1 MKRATVLTLLFAIAL
16 CSTSAVSVRAPYW
29 AKIREAVS
37 KGLPKTALQSMNPV
51 IKNAQRERDWAT
63 AIRAVT
69 LKIALEAGVEGN
81 KPEEKITRM
90 QAAIEQAPAPMR
102 PLMEAILA
110 DWYWQYFQQNRW
122 RFMQRT
128 TTTTE
133 PGADFTTWDLPRIY
147 AEIDHHF
154 TRALAAAPLLRRTP
168 VNQYDALLAR
178 GNAPDTYRPTLYDFV
193 AREALEFY
201 GSAEQVGARP
211 EDAYVLQADSP
222 VFDTRERFLA
232 WTPATTDTGAALL
245 KAVRL
250 HQDVMRF
257 HAADRDPAARIDA
270 DLWRLEFARAHAVGA
285 SRDSLYAAALRREI
299 ARDHSHEL
307 SARAI
312 HSLASLLNE
321 QGDPVGAHALAADGF
336 ARFPESVGGKRCW
349 NLIQELKAKQLAVT
363 ASDNVWNSPA
373 PTLSVTYR
381 NIDHVYFRLVPVDFE
396 GALKSNHRPNEYGWS
411 EEAFKVLLAR
421 TPRRKWSVRLPGT
434 PDYKPRTE
442 RLPVPD
448 AIPPG
453 SYYLLSSARAD
464 FAEAPNSIGIAMIW
478 VSDLSI
484 VLREGRPTGCEG
496 FVLDAASGAP
506 LAGVEVRSWRRKPQ
520 WNGFEPGPVTRTDRD
535 GLFRFADADRM
546 TDVIATSGRQ
556 QLAVSDYFNNY
567 RSSPVVPEER
577 TVLFTDRAIY
587 RPGQLILFKG
597 LCARFD
603 TEHNDYATLPS
614 RAVTVVL
621 VDPNGREV
629 SKSEY
634 ATNRMG
640 SFDGSFVAPEGG
652 LRGGMTLRVSS
663 GPAGQAFVRVEEYK
677 RPKFIVTVDAPTVA
691 ARLAGPVELTGRALG
706 YTGAPVDGAKVE
718 WRVMREVR
726 YPDWWGWCFGWFARP
741 ASGAQAIAHGTATT
755 DADGRFPLAF
765 TALPD
770 SSVPAEQE
778 PIFRFSVTVDV
789 TDGAGE
795 TRSAAREVNVAYT
808 ALAASLSA
816 PSWLEATRP
825 IDLTVRT
832 VTLDGEGQIASG
844 TLTIVRLRNPERIT
858 RADEPA
864 PGYDIG
870 PGDEFTPRANKRVS
884 TTAPAIAEDNMATW
898 PEGSV
903 VLTRA
908 VRTDSSGAA
917 KVPVSLEAGA
927 YRARFE
933 TKDRFGR
940 AVTAVIPL
948 RVLDPGAERMAL
960 HVRDLFT
967 VRDASVEP
975 GSEFLAVWGTGYESA
990 RAYIEIEMRGKLL
1003 QAFWTN
1009 ANQTQVAIRQRVD
1022 DSMRGGFTVR
1032 VTRVAENRAYLHE
1045 QTIAVPWS
1053 DHNLTLKWE
1062 HFVSKL
1068 EPGKHET
1075 WTAVVTGPDSARAT
1089 AEMVATLYDASLD
1102 AFAPLGW
1109 DGLWGFRTNY
1119 DGRSPHFG
1127 VHEAGLA
1134 AVRESWP
1141 SNMRDGSLWY
1151 RSLPGGLLWGDFTYG
1166 FDVAPRADGSVG
1178 VTQEPGGGNGY
1189 GGDMRYRAVDSFKA
1203 ASAPLLSGAILQEAA
1218 GAPVD
1223 GLANTVVAQSDKDAH
1238 VRGGRADEVKFKV
1251 PGAPAVVA
1259 PAPSLD
1265 AVIPRGDL
1273 RETAFFLPHLS
1284 TNANGEVRIEFT
1296 APEALT
1302 QWRFMGFAHDNRLR
1316 SGSLSATAVTSKDL
1330 MVQPNPPRFLR
1341 EGDEVEFTVKVTN
1354 RLDIRQRG
1362 KVRLQF
1368 TAAIG
1373 DAPADAALGN
1383 VKPEQ
1388 ALDVPAGTSRT
1399 YAWRIRVPDGIGVL
1413 RYKAVAAA
1421 AKLSDGEE
1429 GWLPV
1434 LARRI
1439 LVTESLPLPIRGP
1452 ATKTFDFTRLL
1463 KSGDSPTLRHQS
1475 LTVQMVS
1482 NPAWYAVMALP
1493 YLIEYPWECSEQTF
1507 NRLYANSLAR
1517 HIANSDPSIRK
1528 TFDQW
1533 RGTPALDSPLEK
1545 SADLKSVLISETP
1558 WLRQANAE
1566 SQARRN
1572 VGILFQQGRLD
1583 TETARLIDK
1592 LEAMQLPDG
1601 MWPWFAGGRGN
1612 EYITLYITT
1621 GFGRLRHLGVDV
1633 RMTAPLRSVERL
1645 DAWAD
1650 EMYREILRHSDPKAN
1665 HLSPTIALYLYG
1677 RTFFLKDAPVS
1688 KQHEEAFAF
1697 WVGQARTHWL
1707 EASDRQTRG
1716 HLALALQRVGH
1727 AADARAI
1734 MRSVKEYSV
1743 SNEELGMFWRD
1754 TEYSWWWY
1762 RAPIETQALMIEAFD
1777 EVMSDSAAVEDC
1789 RVWLLKQKQTQDW
1802 KTTKATADAVYAL
1815 LLGGP
1820 SILTSQSL
1828 VQVSLGDSLVRPV
1841 ATEAGTGFYEKRFGA
1856 QAIVPAMGHVRVEKR
1871 DAGVAW
1877 GSVHWQLLEDMDKL
1891 TPYAGTPLTLVKKL
1905 FVRVNGKSG
1914 PELHPVAGPLH
1925 VGDELIVRVEL
1936 RTDRDMEYV
1945 HLKDYRAS
1953 GVEPVNVMSGYRTQD
1968 GLAYYEETRD
1978 VASHFFIDYLPK
1990 GTYVF
1995 EYPVRVQLRGRYTSG
2010 VAEIQCLY
2018 APEFNSHSGSVPLVV
2033 E

>member
-1 MKRATVLTLLFAIAL
+1 M
-16 CSTSAVSVRAPYW
+16 
-29 AKIREAVS
+29 
-37 KGLPKTALQSMNPV
+37 
-51 IKNAQRERDWAT
+51 
-63 AIRAVT
+63 
-69 LKIALEAGVEGN
+69 
-81 KPEEKITRM
+81 
-90 QAAIEQAPAPMR
+90 
-102 PLMEAILA
+102 
-110 DWYWQYFQQNRW
+110 
-122 RFMQRT
+122 
-128 TTTTE
+128 
-133 PGADFTTWDLPRIY
+133 
-147 AEIDHHF
+147 
-154 TRALAAAPLLRRTP
+154 
-168 VNQYDALLAR
+168 
-178 GNAPDTYRPTLYDFV
+178 
-193 AREALEFY
+193 
-201 GSAEQVGARP
+201 
-211 EDAYVLQADSP
+211 
-222 VFDTRERFLA
+222 
-232 WTPATTDTGAALL
+232 
-245 KAVRL
+245 
-250 HQDVMRF
+250 
-257 HAADRDPAARIDA
+257 
-270 DLWRLEFARAHAVGA
+270 
-285 SRDSLYAAALRREI
+285 
-299 ARDHSHEL
+299 
-307 SARAI
+307 
-312 HSLASLLNE
+312 
-321 QGDPVGAHALAADGF
+321 
-336 ARFPESVGGKRCW
+336 
-349 NLIQELKAKQLAVT
+349 
-363 ASDNVWNSPA
+363 
-373 PTLSVTYR
+373 
-381 NIDHVYFRLVPVDFE
+381 
-396 GALKSNHRPNEYGWS
+396 
-411 EEAFKVLLAR
+411 
-421 TPRRKWSVRLPGT
+421 
-434 PDYKPRTE
+434 
-442 RLPVPD
+442 
-448 AIPPG
+448 
-453 SYYLLSSARAD
+453 
-464 FAEAPNSIGIAMIW
+464 
-478 VSDLSI
+478 
-484 VLREGRPTGCEG
+484 
-496 FVLDAASGAP
+496 
-506 LAGVEVRSWRRKPQ
+506 
-520 WNGFEPGPVTRTDRD
+520 
-535 GLFRFADADRM
+535 
-546 TDVIATSGRQ
+546 
-556 QLAVSDYFNNY
+556 
-567 RSSPVVPEER
+567 
-577 TVLFTDRAIY
+577 
-587 RPGQLILFKG
+587 
-597 LCARFD
+597 
-603 TEHNDYATLPS
+603 
-614 RAVTVVL
+614 
-621 VDPNGREV
+621 
-629 SKSEY
+629 
-634 ATNRMG
+634 
-640 SFDGSFVAPEGG
+640 
-652 LRGGMTLRVSS
+652 
-663 GPAGQAFVRVEEYK
+663 
-677 RPKFIVTVDAPTVA
+677 
-691 ARLAGPVELTGRALG
+691 
-706 YTGAPVDGAKVE
+706 DGAKVE
-718 WRVMREVR
+718 WRVTREVR
-726 YPDWWGWCFGWFARP
+726 YPDWWGWYFGWFARP
-741 ASGAQAIAHGTATT
+741 AGGAQAIAHGTATT
-755 DADGRFPLAF
+755 DAEGRFPLAF
-765 TALPD
+765 TAQPD
-770 SSVPAEQE
+770 STVPAEQE
-778 PIFRFSVTVDV
+778 PIFRFSVTADV
-789 TDGAGE
+789 TDRAGE
-795 TRSAAREVNVAYT
+795 TRSASREVSVAYT

-816 PSWLEATRP
+816 SAWLETTRP
-825 IDLTVRT
+825 IELALRT

-844 TLTIVRLRNPERIT
+844 TLTVVRLKNPERFT
-858 RADEPA
+858 RADE
-864 PGYDIG
+864 
-870 PGDEFTPRANKRVS
+870 
-884 TTAPAIAEDNMATW
+884 TAPAYDMSPGGEYTPRLNQRVSATGPAVTEDNMATW
-898 PEGSV
+898 PVGAV
-903 VLTRA
+903 VLQRA
-908 VRTDSSGAA
+908 VRTDSSGQA

-933 TKDRFGR
+933 TRDRFGR

-948 RVLDPGAERMAL
+948 RVLDPSANRL
-960 HVRDLFT
+960 PLRVRDLFA
-967 VRDASVEP
+967 VRDVSVEP
-975 GSEFLAVWGTGYESA
+975 GGELLAVWGTGYQSA
-990 RAYIEIEMRGKLL
+990 RAYVEIEMRGKLL
-1003 QAFWTN
+1003 QAFWTTPG
-1009 ANQTQVAIRQRVD
+1009 QTQLAIRQRVD
-1022 DSMRGGFTVR
+1022 ESMLGGFTVR

-1045 QTIAVPWS
+1045 QSIAVPWS
-1053 DHNLTLKWE
+1053 DRNLTLKWE

-1068 EPGKHET
+1068 EPGRQET
-1075 WTAVVTGPDSARAT
+1075 WTAVISGPDSARAI

-1109 DGLWGFRTNY
+1109 EGLWGFRTNY

-1127 VHEAGLA
+1127 AHEAGLA

-1141 SNMRDGSLWY
+1141 STVRDGSLWY

-1166 FDVAPRADGSVG
+1166 FDLAPRPDGSVG
-1178 VTQEPGGGNGY
+1178 VTQEPGGDY
-1189 GGDMRYRAVDSFKA
+1189 GSDMRYRNHGNVMGAPATAASVMREMAVD
-1203 ASAPLLSGAILQEAA
+1203 PLS
-1218 GAPVD
+1218 D
-1223 GLANTVVAQSDKDAH
+1223 GVATKTVAQSERDSH
-1238 VRGGRADEVKFKV
+1238 VRGGRAGEVKFKV
-1251 PGAPAVVA
+1251 PAAAAPAPNLDAVVA
-1259 PAPSLD
+1259 
-1265 AVIPRGDL
+1265 RGDL

-1302 QWRFMGFAHDNRLR
+1302 RWNFLGFAHDNRLR
-1316 SGSLSATAVTSKDL
+1316 SGSLTATAVTSKDL

-1341 EGDEVEFTVKVTN
+1341 EGDEVEFAVKVTN
-1354 RLDIRQRG
+1354 RLEVRQRG

-1383 VKPEQ
+1383 SQPEL

-1434 LARRI
+1434 LARRV

-1463 KSGDSPTLRHQS
+1463 RAGDSPTLRHQS

-1517 HIANSDPSIRK
+1517 HIANSDPGIRK
-1528 TFDQW
+1528 VFDQW

-1545 SADLKSVLISETP
+1545 SEDLKSVLISETP

-1572 VGILFQQGRLD
+1572 VGILFQKGRLD

-1601 MWPWFAGGRGN
+1601 MWPWFPGGRGN

-1633 RMTAPLRSVERL
+1633 RMTAPLRSVGRL

-1650 EMYREILRHSDPKAN
+1650 EMYRKILRHGDPKAN

-1688 KQHEEAFAF
+1688 KQHEEAFAY
-1697 WVGQARTHWL
+1697 WVGQALTHWL

-1727 AADARAI
+1727 PADAKAI

-1743 SNEELGMFWRD
+1743 TTEELGMFWRD

-1777 EVMSDSAAVEDC
+1777 EVMSDSTAVEDC

-1841 ATEAGTGFYEKRFGA
+1841 TTEAGTGFYEKRFGA
-1856 QAIVPAMGHVRVEKR
+1856 LAIRPEMGHVRVEKR

-1877 GSVHWQLLEDMDKL
+1877 GSLHWQYLEDMDKL

-1914 PELHPVAGPLH
+1914 PELHPVEGALH

-1936 RTDRDMEYV
+1936 RSDRDMEYV

-1953 GVEPVNVMSGYRTQD
+1953 GVEPVNVLSGYRYQD

-2010 VAEIQCLY
+2010 LAEIRCLY